1 MIRLIR
7 FFFIIKSY
15 AAVSPVRNTP
25 IVPGTGYRQSGLR
38 IARNPPLRAVPASR
52 PTPSPARENH
62 PAAGSGSAVTP
73 PAIPCQD
80 A

>member
-15 AAVSPVRNTP
+15 AAVFPGRNTP
-25 IVPGTGYRQSGLR
+25 IIPGTGYRQSGLR
-38 IARNPPLRAVPASR
+38 ITRNPPLRAVPASR
-52 PTPSPARENH
+52 PTPSSARENH
-62 PAAGSGSAVTP
+62 PAAGFGSTATP